1 MPLPAPPARAAA
13 HVASSRLT
21 RRSLGA
27 HHLARQL
34 DQKKLSLKDLQQKDS
49 KAMRDGKRGQV
60 GLEDKSVAMVDLPE
74 ITSLNVPVSAAKF
87 QVVHSLAEQLRNMQG
102 LDMKSTWV
110 KADKA
115 GLRVS
120 PLQGFSAAEYVASAS
135 ALVQH
140 HPVYARAL
148 PPYLIK
154 VCALLDKQSGYMRLR
169 DQSGSS
175 RALPRARCPR
185 RRR

>member
-60 GLEDKSVAMVDLPE
+60 GLEDKSVAMVDLCKKTQFP
-74 ITSLNVPVSAAKF
+74 T
-87 QVVHSLAEQLRNMQG
+87 RG
-102 LDMKSTWV
+102 
-110 KADKA
+110 
-115 GLRVS
+115 RV
-120 PLQGFSAAEYVASAS
+120 L
-135 ALVQH
+135 
-140 HPVYARAL
+140 ARATEISTPRHVADTGTSTIGVL
-148 PPYLIK
+148 LHGYGILIHCGYAGK
-154 VCALLDKQSGYMRLR
+154 NCGDNALHNTCAIETFVRLR
-169 DQSGSS
+169 QVRPSNSTHVG
-175 RALPRARCPR
+175 ARR
-185 RRR
+185 